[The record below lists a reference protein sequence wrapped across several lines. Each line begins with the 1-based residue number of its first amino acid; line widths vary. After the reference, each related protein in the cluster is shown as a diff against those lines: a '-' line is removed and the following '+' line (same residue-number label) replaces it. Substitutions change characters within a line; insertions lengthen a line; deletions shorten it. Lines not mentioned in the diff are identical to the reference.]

1 MNSEDLNE
9 NLRSPIKIQ
18 ENILD
23 LTFNSD
29 PEFDFI
35 NENVEDSD
43 TETVRVLSNKNSFLN
58 ISDSK
63 INYLEKIRGLNL
75 FKRIFRKFRE
85 GSLRGTI
92 LTWIRMTLGI
102 GIFSLPFYVS
112 KLGAL
117 TGAIFILLAAFL
129 NFFTFH
135 IIFDIAQKTNKKSY
149 ISIVRNTLGFT
160 MYKISRISL
169 LLDYI
174 STMLLYTVA
183 AYNFL
188 ENILFNFKIIL
199 KESDLEN
206 IEKLKFKEY
215 SPKMIIIRSI
225 FFTIIYLISI
235 PNLLN
240 KTMESMR
247 KITLGF
253 LFFLIILLLTI
264 LIQLPFFY
272 KHYNEQNE
280 LDVEWFYKTPSIN
293 WITCYFSIMFSFN
306 LQIYALDI
314 KQELLYPSKKRLNK
328 INQYSHFFE
337 AILCTLVGITGYIC
351 LGDKYITSLFILRKP
366 IDPDSNIEIVIRVL
380 IIIFF
385 IFIIISLPIFNP
397 SVRNY
402 LGDFFHVKV
411 DRFFKTFS
419 LMPFLCVCI
428 VSAFLP
434 FITDILDV
442 FGLTFF
448 NYDAYI
454 VPLMMK
460 ISFMRYKKQSKI
472 KIFFYFLL
480 LLFIV
485 GLSGVG
491 LVNAILGYFGYNFN

>member
-1 MNSEDLNE
+1 MNSEGLRE
-9 NLRSPIKIQ
+9 NLDRSIKNS
-18 ENILD
+18 ENIID
-23 LTFNSD
+23 LAFNSD
-29 PEFDFI
+29 PEFEYI
-35 NENVEDSD
+35 NENVIDSD
-43 TETVRVLSNKNSFLN
+43 NETVRVISSRNSLLN

-63 INYLEKIRGLNL
+63 INYLQKIRKLNI

-92 LTWIRMTLGI
+92 LTWVRMTLGI

-117 TGAIFILLAAFL
+117 TGALFILLAAFL

-135 IIFDIAQKTNKKSY
+135 IIFDIAQKTNKKTY

-160 MYKISRISL
+160 MYKISRITL

-183 AYNFL
+183 GYNFL
-188 ENILFNFKIIL
+188 ENILFNFDIL
-199 KESDLEN
+199 KDSDLSNKEQ
-206 IEKLKFKEY
+206 LKFKEY
-215 SPKMIIIRSI
+215 SPKMIMIRSI
-225 FFTIIYLISI
+225 FFTVIYLVSI

-240 KTMESMR
+240 KKMESMR
-247 KITLGF
+247 SITLGF
-253 LFFLIILLLTI
+253 LLLLIILLLTV
-264 LIQLPFFY
+264 LIQLPFFFKY
-272 KHYNEQNE
+272 YNEKNE
-280 LDVEWFYKTPSIN
+280 LEIEWFFKNPSIN

-328 INQYSHFFE
+328 INKYSHLFE
-337 AILCTLVGITGYIC
+337 AILCTIVGITGYIC
-351 LGDKYITSLFILRKP
+351 LGDNYITSLFILRKP
-366 IDPDSNIEIVIRVL
+366 LDPNSPIEIVIRIL
-380 IIIFF
+380 IILFF

-411 DRFFKTFS
+411 DRYFKSFS
-419 LMPFLCVCI
+419 LIPFLCVCI
-428 VSAFLP
+428 LSAFLP

-460 ISFMRYKKQSKI
+460 ISYMRFKKESNG
-472 KIFFYFLL
+472 KIFFYVLL
-480 LLFIV
+480 LLIIV
-485 GLSGVG
+485 VLSGLG
-491 LVNAILGYFGYNFN
+491 LFNAVLGYFGYNFN